1 MKMKVGDLV
10 KYKENYNLK
19 KRGLGIVME
28 TRRVESRVY
37 FLEDELSNSVWV
49 YNEWLK
55 EAK

>member
-10 KYKENYNLK
+10 KYKEDYNLK

-28 TRRVESRVY
+28 TRGLESRVY
-37 FLEDELSNSVWV
+37 FLEDELSKSVWAA
-49 YNEWLK
+49 NEWLK

>member
-28 TRRVESRVY
+28 TRGLESRVY
-37 FLEDELSNSVWV
+37 FLEYELSKSVWAA
-49 YNEWLK
+49 NEWLK